1 MKKISLLIHQNYV
14 DNTINELHQSGLLEI
29 INISKKQE
37 DIFLETEA
45 SKSHPDSEICAN
57 YDLRLTRLIDIL
69 KKMRKKPSGLK
80 SILTPETIKLEE
92 VNESNLDENISQ
104 AEGLLHNIEKNILE
118 NEKKIKELYDE
129 KQKILTNIE
138 KLKYFKDFEFD
149 TKDIGDSEYLF
160 LKIGI
165 TQDIENL
172 KSNLKKID
180 KSFIEY
186 KEFIK
191 EKNKEWSV
199 LIISYFTEKE
209 EVEKISREYLT
220 DINFDNLY
228 GYPKEIIKNLKNQL
242 LEITEKQKKIKR
254 KLNKTAEEKLR
265 DLLVMREQIRIEGK
279 RKDIYSNF
287 LKTDSTY
294 VIEGW
299 VIKKDEEKLKKLIEK
314 TTNNCVIFKSK
325 NPSINPDNPPTYIKT
340 PRWANG
346 FKGLINMF
354 ATPKYNEINPTII
367 MGFFFILFFGVMLG
381 DAGYGLIILIL
392 SLFGYFKLGKHSN
405 MFRDWSFMGIWMGIV
420 TTAVGLLTN
429 SFFGDFIPRFIY
441 NDPSK
446 TIYNLEIFG
455 ITLPANSIKD
465 PITILVIALIFGLIH
480 LNVGIIL
487 GLIQSYKNREYKEL
501 ITTKSCW
508 IPLQIGGGMLI
519 GYSILDFNLSSS
531 LLIIASILVII
542 GLIQLMINAGPI
554 GFFDITGYVGDW
566 LSYARLLALGLA
578 TAGMALAFNVV
589 AQLLGEM
596 IPFIGIIIMI
606 LLLVFAHLVNL
617 GLQALGA
624 GIHSLRLQYVEF
636 FNRFYEGGGH
646 EFSPFRV
653 KRKYT
658 KIKDKKIE

>member
-265 DLLVMREQIRIEGK
+265 DLLVMREQIKIEGK